1 MIGRCRDRGYEPT
14 FHPETGTYVEA
25 PWEIER
31 VLEVSDVGLCLETG
45 HMMLGGGDPV
55 AMLADLGDRVNHVHL
70 KDARLTVMAEIVADE
85 APVTEI
91 WTREAFCALG
101 GGDLDAD
108 AVLDGLRRISFGGW
122 LVVEQDILPRSA
134 ERFARAAAEQR
145 HNREFLAAEGCRDA
159 GAVTM
164 APFRIGL
171 IGAGRMGRTHL
182 RALAG
187 SGRVA
192 VTAIAEPSAAA
203 RAAVAA
209 PGVTLHETVDGD
221 AGPRGAGR
229 GAHRRAHRP
238 ARRDHRRG
246 RRARAAHPV
255 RETVR
260 AHRRAGPGVGAAAGV
275 PLQVAYWRRFV
286 PGLRQ
291 LHDRIAAGELGVI
304 HLVTC
309 YQWDERP
316 PSPVFRAHSGG
327 IAIDMGVH
335 EFDQL
340 RWLTGQDIGGLSA
353 VASGSAPDGI
363 ADVDGAQVILTLTG
377 GATGFVSLGR
387 YHPGGRHRV
396 GRGVRHPRHER
407 CDVIDPAEGEAA
419 QLEALR
425 RQAESFAAFAAGLAR
440 ARAPRPTTRSRR
452 WPPPSR
458 SRPRFPL

>member
-1 MIGRCRDRGYEPT
+1 
-14 FHPETGTYVEA
+14 
-25 PWEIER
+25 
-31 VLEVSDVGLCLETG
+31 
-45 HMMLGGGDPV
+45 
-55 AMLADLGDRVNHVHL
+55 
-70 KDARLTVMAEIVADE
+70 
-85 APVTEI
+85 
-91 WTREAFCALG
+91 
-101 GGDLDAD
+101 
-108 AVLDGLRRISFGGW
+108 
-122 LVVEQDILPRSA
+122 
-134 ERFARAAAEQR
+134 
-145 HNREFLAAEGCRDA
+145 
-159 GAVTM
+159 M
-164 APFRIGL
+164 APFGIGL

-203 RAAVAA
+203 RQNVAA
-209 PGVTLHETVDGD
+209 PGVAVYESITEMLDHAALDGVLIAAPTD
-221 AGPRGAGR
+221 QHGAVIAEVAARGLPILCEKPCGLTA
-229 GAHRRAHRP
+229 AQ
-238 ARRDHRRG
+238 
-246 RRARAAHPV
+246 ARASAQ
-255 RETVR
+255 
-260 AHRRAGPGVGAAAGV
+260 AGV

-291 LHDRIAAGELGVI
+291 LHDRIAAGELGVV
-304 HLVTC
+304 HLVSC

-363 ADVDGAQVILTLTG
+363 ADVDSAAVILTLTG

-387 YHPGGRHRV
+387 YHPVGDIVWAEAFGTGG
-396 GRGVRHPRHER
+396 HER

-425 RQAESFAAFAAGLAR
+425 RQAESFASFAEGGPCEGATADDAVAALAAAGQVTAAIPALR
-440 ARAPRPTTRSRR
+440 GSGSVSDSL
-452 WPPPSR
+452 PPSYR
-458 SRPRFPL
+458 HRPGG

>member
-1 MIGRCRDRGYEPT
+1 
-14 FHPETGTYVEA
+14 
-25 PWEIER
+25 
-31 VLEVSDVGLCLETG
+31 
-45 HMMLGGGDPV
+45 
-55 AMLADLGDRVNHVHL
+55 
-70 KDARLTVMAEIVADE
+70 
-85 APVTEI
+85 
-91 WTREAFCALG
+91 
-101 GGDLDAD
+101 
-108 AVLDGLRRISFGGW
+108 
-122 LVVEQDILPRSA
+122 
-134 ERFARAAAEQR
+134 
-145 HNREFLAAEGCRDA
+145 
-159 GAVTM
+159 M

-171 IGAGRMGRTHL
+171 VGAGRMGRTHL

-187 SGRVA
+187 SDRVE
-192 VTAIAEPSAAA
+192 VTAVAEMAAAA
-203 RAAVAA
+203 RQAVAKDVRLYESTAEMLDHAALDGVLIAA
-209 PGVTLHETVDGD
+209 PTDQHGAIIAEV
-221 AGPRGAGR
+221 AARGLPILCEKPCGLTA
-229 GAHRRAHRP
+229 AE
-238 ARRDHRRG
+238 
-246 RRARAAHPV
+246 ARASA
-255 RETVR
+255 R
-260 AHRRAGPGVGAAAGV
+260 AGV

-316 PSPVFRAHSGG
+316 PPPVFRAHSGG

-387 YHPGGRHRV
+387 YHPV
-396 GRGVRHPRHER
+396 GDIVWAEAFGTRGHER

-425 RQAESFAAFAAGLAR
+425 RQAESFAAYAAGHGPCEGATADDAIAALA
-440 ARAPRPTTRSRR
+440 AAEQVTAAIPALSHGVGGGDSRLSDSL
-452 WPPPSR
+452 PPSYR
-458 SRPRFPL
+458 HRPGG